1 MGITFK
7 PNTGITVDDAS
18 TVLAEVENTWIE
30 SFKEDGKPPLVVAP
44 STPQGQ
50 IIASQAEAIMDKDS
64 QLLFLA
70 NQFNPKTASGMWQD
84 ALAAIYFITRK
95 IDEPTIVT
103 CQCTGLYGTVIPY
116 GAIVRN
122 KGGQMLIC
130 NRPATIDEK
139 GHAETTFRCVTTG
152 AIEIAADTVTT
163 IVTTVP
169 GWDTVNNATAGAT
182 GRDIETRA
190 EFEARRVKS
199 VAKNS
204 HGSAIAVY
212 GAVADLNGV
221 LDCRV
226 LENNKDVP
234 DTQFGV
240 TLVPH
245 SIAVCAYGG
254 EDRDI
259 AEAIYMK
266 KGGGCATV
274 GTTPVMYTP
283 DDVAGSPVYE
293 YRILRPTPITFHVRV
308 TIQRTQL
315 ITESTIASIQEA
327 VYQDFYGENTSTGNA
342 RVGLASTV
350 YASRFYPCVM
360 GVAEVQYLN
369 EIVIA
374 FGDTVTNA
382 DYSDVVTINA
392 DQEPVMSRE
401 NVIVIIEGDA

>member
-7 PNTGITVDDAS
+7 PNTGMTVDDAA
-18 TVLAEVENTWIE
+18 TVLSDVENTWIE
-30 SFKEDGKPPLVVAP
+30 AFKEDGKPPLVVSP

-50 IIASQAEAIMDKDS
+50 IIASQVEAVMDKDS

-70 NQFNPKTASGMWQD
+70 NQFNPKTATGMWQD
-84 ALAAIYFITRK
+84 ALGAIYFISRK

-103 CQCTGLYGTVIPY
+103 CQLTGLYGTVIPY
-116 GAIVRN
+116 GAIV
-122 KGGQMLIC
+122 KTKSGQTLIC
-130 NRPATIDEK
+130 NRPVTIGED
-139 GHAETTFRCVTTG
+139 GRAETTFRCVVTG
-152 AIEIAADTVTT
+152 AIEIAADTVST
-163 IVTTVP
+163 IVTTIP
-169 GWDTVNNATAGAT
+169 GWDTVNNASAGAT

-226 LENNKDVP
+226 LENNKDVS
-234 DTQFGV
+234 DVQYGV

-254 EDRDI
+254 EDGDI
-259 AEAIYMK
+259 AEAIYLK

-274 GTTPVMYTP
+274 GNTPVIYTP
-283 DDVAGSPVYE
+283 QDAMGSPVYE
-293 YRILRPTPITFHVRV
+293 YRILRPTPIPFHVRV
-308 TIQRTQL
+308 TIRKTQL
-315 ITESTIASIQEA
+315 VTDDTITAIKEA
-327 VYQDFYGENTSTGNA
+327 VYQDFYGENTETGNA

-360 GVAEVQYLN
+360 GVNGVQNLN

-374 FGDTVTNA
+374 FGDTVADA
-382 DYSDVVTINA
+382 DYGDIVTINA
-392 DQEPVMSRE
+392 DQEPVMSRD
-401 NVIVIIEGDA
+401 NVTVIVEGEV